1 MKGVPD
7 VIFSCRARDYF
18 DQGCTQGNSEAKIAK
33 ILNIIGITVGLIL
46 TIVAIITYTIL
57 YFTVY
62 QTTVSTLD
70 TIYYGYGKK

>member
-1 MKGVPD
+1 MKGIPA

-18 DQGCTQGNSEAKIAK
+18 DLGLIAQGNSKARTAK

-46 TIVAIITYTIL
+46 AIVSIIL